1 MREIRQHGSEG
12 GEGNLPDPYWA
23 STVPRQVARTSRAMT
38 RKSVTC
44 SSRRPELI
52 LIPMGPSPAMTGKK
66 RQSQHDIDPDGRAM
80 TKRGDPT

>member
-1 MREIRQHGSEG
+1 
-12 GEGNLPDPYWA
+12 
-23 STVPRQVARTSRAMT
+23 MT